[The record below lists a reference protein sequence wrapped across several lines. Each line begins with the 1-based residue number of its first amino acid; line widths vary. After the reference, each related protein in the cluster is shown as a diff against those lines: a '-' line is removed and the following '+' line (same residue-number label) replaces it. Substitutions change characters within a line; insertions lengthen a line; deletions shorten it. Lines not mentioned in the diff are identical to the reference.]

1 MNKTALTVVN
11 LSLTLALTFTT
22 LTLATA
28 GAHANQINDQT
39 LTLAAA
45 DLGVKT
51 AWVETQEDADA
62 RIAEELTE
70 DTNALNEKV
79 NAALEQKLD
88 AKIAAELAF

>member
-1 MNKTALTVVN
+1 MNKTAKTFVN
-11 LSLTLALTFTT
+11 LTLTAALTFTT

-28 GAHANQINDQT
+28 GARADEINDQQ

-62 RIAEELTE
+62 RIAEELAAKT
-70 DTNALNEKV
+70 DALNDEV
-79 NAALEQKLD
+79 NTKLEQKLE
-88 AKIAAELAF
+88 AKLAQELAF